1 MLQRIHRDF
10 TRWREDMNF
19 MLEWREQYASNDLFV
34 VVNKAKNRLN
44 RTLCVFYS
52 LSGVITN
59 RSHATVLICSLGFL
73 SSLMFHQWFEYES
86 KRKC

>member
-10 TRWREDMNF
+10 TRWRKDMNF

-44 RTLCVFYS
+44 RT
-52 LSGVITN
+52 
-59 RSHATVLICSLGFL
+59 
-73 SSLMFHQWFEYES
+73 
-86 KRKC
+86 

>member
-34 VVNKAKNRLN
+34 VVNKATNRLN
-44 RTLCVFYS
+44 QTFRNHNQPVARSSTYLLAGVFI
-52 LSGVITN
+52 VTN
-59 RSHATVLICSLGFL
+59 FSPMV
-73 SSLMFHQWFEYES
+73 
-86 KRKC
+86 

>member
-44 RTLCVFYS
+44 QTLYCRNHNQPVARNSTHLFARVFI
-52 LSGVITN
+52 VTN
-59 RSHATVLICSLGFL
+59 VSPMG
-73 SSLMFHQWFEYES
+73 
-86 KRKC
+86 